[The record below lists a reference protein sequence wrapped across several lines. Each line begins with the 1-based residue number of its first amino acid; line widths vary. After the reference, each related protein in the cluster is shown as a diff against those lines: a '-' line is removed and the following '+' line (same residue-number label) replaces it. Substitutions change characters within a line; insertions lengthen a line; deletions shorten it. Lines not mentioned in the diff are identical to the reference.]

1 MTDHGSLYQGWR
13 DDRSATGAGKPRGS
27 RGRRRGRRSST
38 GPAVR
43 TVAGFPGGRL
53 NTSYNCL
60 DRHVDGGAGDRPA
73 LVWDSAMPGEV
84 VTHTYREL
92 RDRVAKL
99 AGAIAA
105 VGVSRG
111 DPVVIYMPMVP
122 EAAIAMLAY
131 ARLGAVHSKIL
142 RRTLRDLANAGPV
155 HVPSTIEDPH
165 VADRLRE
172 AFGALDAQPVH

>member
-13 DDRSATGAGKPRGS
+13 DDPLGDGGGQAPGIAWETPWSEVFE
-27 RGRRRGRRSST
+27 

-73 LVWDSAMPGEV
+73 LVWDSAMTGEV

-105 VGVSRG
+105 VGAIRWSSTDGPGSG
-111 DPVVIYMPMVP
+111 DRDAGV
-122 EAAIAMLAY
+122 
-131 ARLGAVHSKIL
+131 RQT
-142 RRTLRDLANAGPV
+142 RRCSL
-155 HVPSTIEDPH
+155 EDPSSH
-165 VADRLRE
+165 PA
-172 AFGALDAQPVH
+172 